1 VFGEMPFLHCDSV
14 HHVTTMN
21 IQSPVGKILEEIHSS
36 LKENFEGA
44 LPDYIPELAKADP
57 AHFGITL
64 ATVDGKVYEVGDTRR
79 LFTIQS
85 ISKPFVY
92 GLGLEDNSRADM
104 LAKVG
109 VEPSG
114 EAFNS
119 ISLHP
124 ETGRPMNPM
133 INAGAI
139 ASTGM
144 IQGVSRE
151 RRFERIREM
160 FENYAGRALTVDEEV
175 YRSESET
182 GHRNRAIGHMLRN
195 FGILSGDPEP
205 VLDLYFRQ
213 CSIAV
218 DCRDLGVMAATLANA
233 GLNPVT
239 GRRAIRG
246 EYVESVLS
254 VMGSCGMYDYAGE
267 WIYRV
272 GMPAKSGVA
281 GGIIA
286 VLPGQLGI
294 GVFSP
299 LLDSHGNSARGIAAC
314 NALSV
319 HFNLHLFNVLHS
331 VRSVIRLKYD
341 GAQVGSNRQ
350 RSHSAAALL
359 RELGHRILVYEL
371 QGDLVFSTAEVVV
384 RNIAEHLD
392 GVNFV
397 ILDLKR
403 VPSLDQSAFKL
414 FAALADSLRDAGR
427 TLVFA
432 HAGGRLRTFVRNRA
446 DKSRA
451 PGWLE
456 FADTNAA
463 LAHCEDQLHGVMEI
477 AEVAFEA
484 LDVLE
489 DFTTAELEI
498 LRGCTSE
505 RRHAQGDVIVEA
517 GAEANE
523 VFFLTA
529 GRVSVR
535 LMLENGETKEVGA
548 YLPGVVF
555 GEMAFIDGSKRS
567 ASVVADSAVVCHALT
582 RGDFERIGLEHPG
595 MQVKLLRNLLRV
607 FSANLRKADREI
619 AILAQ

>member
-1 VFGEMPFLHCDSV
+1 MG
-14 HHVTTMN
+14 
-21 IQSPVGKILEEIHSS
+21 IKSPVEKILEEIHSS
-36 LKENFEGA
+36 LKGNFEGA

-124 ETGRPMNPM
+124 QSGRPMNPM

-144 IQGVSRE
+144 VKGGSAE
-151 RRFERIREM
+151 RRFERILEM
-160 FENYAGRALTVDEEV
+160 FENFAGRALTVDESV
-175 YRSESET
+175 YRSESAT
-182 GHRNRAIGHMLRN
+182 GHRNRAIGHLLRN

-294 GVFSP
+294 GVYSP
-299 LLDSHGNSARGIAAC
+299 LLDGHGNSARGIEAC
-314 NALSV
+314 NKLSL

-331 VRSVIRLKYD
+331 VRSVVRLKYD
-341 GAQVGSNRQ
+341 GSQVASNRQ
-350 RSHSAAALL
+350 RSLSSAALL
-359 RELGHRILVYEL
+359 REQGHRILVYEL
-371 QGDLVFSTAEVVV
+371 QGDLVFSTTEAVL
-384 RNIAEHLD
+384 RNITEHGD
-392 GVNFV
+392 GVDFV

-403 VPSLDQSAFKL
+403 VPTLDQSAFQL
-414 FAALADSLRDAGR
+414 FAGLADSLGEVGKA
-427 TLVFA
+427 LVFS
-432 HAGGRLRTFVRNRA
+432 HAGGRLRAFVRSRV
-446 DKSRA
+446 DKRREPA
-451 PGWLE
+451 WLE
-456 FADTNAA
+456 FADTNTA
-463 LAHCEDQLHGVMEI
+463 LAHCEDRLHGGQEA
-477 AEVAFEA
+477 AEVDFES
-484 LDVLE
+484 LDVLA
-489 DFTTAELEI
+489 DFTPGELQI
-498 LRGCTSE
+498 LRGCLVE
-505 RRHAQGDVIVEA
+505 RRHARGDVIIEA
-517 GAEANE
+517 GAEADE

-535 LMLENGETKEVGA
+535 LTLGNGETKEVVA

-567 ASVVADSAVVCHALT
+567 ASVVADSGVVCHALA
-582 RGDFERIGLEHPG
+582 RADFERIGLEHPG
-595 MQVKLLRNLLRV
+595 LQVKLLRNLLRL

-619 AILAQ
+619 AILGQ